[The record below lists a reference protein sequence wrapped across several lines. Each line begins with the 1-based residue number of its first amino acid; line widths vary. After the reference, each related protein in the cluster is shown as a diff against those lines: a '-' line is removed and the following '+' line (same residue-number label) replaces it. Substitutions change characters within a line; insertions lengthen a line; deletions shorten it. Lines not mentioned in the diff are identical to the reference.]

1 MQVVASVYFRVY
13 MVYIGPISIKLTFLL
28 QVCMFY
34 WANGASRHQVSR
46 VGMDGWS

>member
-1 MQVVASVYFRVY
+1 MQAVASVYSSGY
-13 MVYIGPISIKLTFLL
+13 IVYIGPISIKLTFLL